1 MSDANR
7 VTAWSYSRLAQY
19 ETCPLQFAG
28 KNVYK
33 WPTAGSPAM
42 ARGDAIHKGV
52 AAFITGEAST
62 LPRDAMAHKDM
73 TDFIREVAALPKEM
87 KQVEQQWGFSAS
99 WKPTGWFDR
108 KGLPP
113 VWFRSILDAG
123 VMYEDATYEGL
134 DWKTGKKYG
143 SNMEQMETQAIAAF
157 NKFPHITNFT
167 ARLVYLDQNEHEIAE
182 FPKTWQVKLQDKW
195 AKRAAPMFQD
205 TVFAPRPNDK
215 CRFCDFSKNKGGQ
228 CAFG

>member
-1 MSDANR
+1 MTSHLKI
-7 VTAWSYSRLAQY
+7 TAWSYSRLAQY

-28 KNVYK
+28 KNIYK

-42 ARGDAIHKGV
+42 ARGDVIHKGV
-52 AAFITGEAST
+52 AKYVTGEEST
-62 LPRDAMAHKDM
+62 LPRDAMAHRQM
-73 TDFIREVAALPKEM
+73 VDFINEVRQLPAEA
-87 KQVEQQWGFSAS
+87 KQVEQQWGFSAT

-108 KGLPP
+108 AGQPAT
-113 VWFRSILDAG
+113 WFRSILDAG
-123 VMYEDATYEGL
+123 VMYDDDTYEAL
-134 DWKTGKKYG
+134 DWKTGRKYG

-157 NKFPHITNFT
+157 NKFPHIKHFT
-167 ARLVYLDQNEHEIAE
+167 ARLVYLDQNEFEIEE
-182 FPKTWQVKLQDKW
+182 FPKTHQAKLQDKW
-195 AKRAAPMFQD
+195 AKRVAPMFQD